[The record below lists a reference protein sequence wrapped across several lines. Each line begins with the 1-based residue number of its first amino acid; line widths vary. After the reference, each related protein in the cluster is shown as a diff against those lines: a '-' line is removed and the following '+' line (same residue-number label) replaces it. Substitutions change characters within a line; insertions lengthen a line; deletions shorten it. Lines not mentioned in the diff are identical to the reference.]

1 MARIACI
8 PFVLYFIDNYSPV
21 RSFIAMLI
29 YVGAALTD
37 FARRLRWR
45 ASASR
50 CSVLGKFLDPLADKL
65 IVTSVLVYL
74 TAMDRCPAWLVVA
87 LLAREFAVTGLRS
100 IATTEGLVISA
111 SDSGKQKTALQLIG
125 TIFLLIHFKY
135 PVWGLEERALP
146 RGAADDRLSRGRDHH
161 ALPGAGDVVDLGARL
176 LLEVRA
182 RGAGARR
189 RTPPKP
195 EGHQSMKMIRVPAP
209 ALEAGEALRRL
220 TRGERPFLLD
230 GACDAD
236 GLGRWSWAGCDPDDG
251 AGLVAR
257 RRRRS
262 AGARRR
268 GGSDAGTP
276 GPSTTS
282 GRSPSAI

>member
-1 MARIACI
+1 MADEFEQVGRKRRRRKRRKTNLRAESTYVPNLLTYARIACI

-37 FARRLRWR
+37 SLDGYVARKYKQI
-45 ASASR
+45 
-50 CSVLGKFLDPLADKL
+50 SVLGKFLDPLADKL

-135 PVWGLEERALP
+135 PVWGLEDVRFHDERLIINYHAVGIITLYLALAMSWISALDYFLKFVRAVQSSDKPPEKPVDPGP
-146 RGAADDRLSRGRDHH
+146 R
-161 ALPGAGDVVDLGARL
+161 PGA
-176 LLEVRA
+176 
-182 RGAGARR
+182 
-189 RTPPKP
+189 
-195 EGHQSMKMIRVPAP
+195 
-209 ALEAGEALRRL
+209 
-220 TRGERPFLLD
+220 
-230 GACDAD
+230 
-236 GLGRWSWAGCDPDDG
+236 
-251 AGLVAR
+251 
-257 RRRRS
+257 
-262 AGARRR
+262 
-268 GGSDAGTP
+268 
-276 GPSTTS
+276 
-282 GRSPSAI
+282 